1 MKVIADSVAI
11 TEQRKGV
18 TSIWLRAP
26 NPQDSESHACGGGAV
41 LQGND
46 ARRPTLAFPGRDWP
60 SLPCDLL
67 SCASA
72 ERTAMAREFTP
83 TERRA
88 RVICKL
94 LWRDRTLTLEA
105 LRALSRQDQSRSG
118 ARHQRLRRANGDFD
132 QAVAIGIEMG
142 WLLQTADGPQLTK
155 VGMDIAKRTRAGGHR
170 SRLDDVSLDNG

>member
-1 MKVIADSVAI
+1 
-11 TEQRKGV
+11 
-18 TSIWLRAP
+18 
-26 NPQDSESHACGGGAV
+26 
-41 LQGND
+41 
-46 ARRPTLAFPGRDWP
+46 
-60 SLPCDLL
+60 
-67 SCASA
+67 
-72 ERTAMAREFTP
+72 MAREFTP

-142 WLLQTADGPQLTK
+142 WLLQTADGLQLTK

-170 SRLDDVSLDNG
+170 SRLDDVSLDDG